1 MLISEEVCAV
11 KLKQFYEN
19 QRNIKSVIKNHNA
32 NLLSNYTIPVPT
44 CSCSCLHKSECL
56 LNNECLS
63 ESVLYIAV
71 ISKTSSQINKYYDYE
86 TCEKTFKEWCNNHIA
101 IFLNLC
107 KQKRDLCLTEKLTIP
122 KIDPSSQLNTRDEFI
137 SKCRN
142 MNTFTLK
149 ASKSVHGN
157 HVAIVRIL

>member
-19 QRNIKSVIKNHNA
+19 QPNIKSVIQNHNV
-32 NLLSNYTIPVPT
+32 NLLSNYTISVAT
-44 CSCSCLHKSECL
+44 RSCSCLQKSECL

-71 ISKTSSQINKYYDYE
+71 VSQTPSQINKYYDYE

-157 HVAIVRIL
+157 HVARVRIL

>member
-19 QRNIKSVIKNHNA
+19 QPNIKSVIQNHNV
-32 NLLSNYTIPVPT
+32 NLLSNYTISVAT
-44 CSCSCLHKSECL
+44 RSCSCLQISECL

-71 ISKTSSQINKYYDYE
+71 VSQTPSQINKYYDYE

>member
-1 MLISEEVCAV
+1 MLISEEVCSV

-19 QRNIKSVIKNHNA
+19 QPNIKSVIQNHNV
-32 NLLSNYTIPVPT
+32 NLLSNYTISVAT
-44 CSCSCLHKSECL
+44 RSCSCLQKSECL

-71 ISKTSSQINKYYDYE
+71 VSQTPSQINKYYDYE